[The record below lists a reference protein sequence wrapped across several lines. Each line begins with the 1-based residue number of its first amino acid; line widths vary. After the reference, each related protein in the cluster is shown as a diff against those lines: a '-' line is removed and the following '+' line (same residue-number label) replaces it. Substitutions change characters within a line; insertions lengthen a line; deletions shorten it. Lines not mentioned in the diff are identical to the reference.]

1 MLIPRRIVHVK
12 MPENSKGLLLLRIYA
27 HHEEI
32 DFDWVRKHL
41 RLPSKEPE
49 ISNVTDEPYHDM
61 LVIVFS
67 EQLTPREGD
76 SNKRGVGLIPF
87 GNATSWL
94 RKQPEATFEEIER
107 VGLRA
112 DIAIS
117 GGYWG
122 PVPDDLLRE
131 VVRLGLHLYML

>member
-27 HHEEI
+27 HHKEI

-41 RLPSKEPE
+41 RLGFKEPE
-49 ISNVTDEPYHDM
+49 ISNATDEPDHDM

-67 EQLTPREGD
+67 EQLTLLEGE
-76 SNKRGVGLIPF
+76 SSKKGGLIPF

-94 RKQPEATFEEIER
+94 RKQPEATFEEIEG

-122 PVPDDLLRE
+122 PVPDDFLRE
-131 VVRLGLHLYML
+131 VVRCRLHLYIL

>member
-1 MLIPRRIVHVK
+1 
-12 MPENSKGLLLLRIYA
+12 
-27 HHEEI
+27 
-32 DFDWVRKHL
+32 
-41 RLPSKEPE
+41 
-49 ISNVTDEPYHDM
+49 VTDEPDHDM

-67 EQLTPREGD
+67 EQLTPFEGE
-76 SNKRGVGLIPF
+76 SNKKGGGLVPF
-87 GNATSWL
+87 VNATSWL
-94 RKQPEATFEEIER
+94 RKQPEPTFEEVER

-122 PVPDDLLRE
+122 PVPDDFLRE

>member
-1 MLIPRRIVHVK
+1 
-12 MPENSKGLLLLRIYA
+12 MPENSKGPLLLRIYA

-32 DFDWVRKHL
+32 DFDWLREHL
-41 RLPSKEPE
+41 RLLSKEPE
-49 ISNVTDEPYHDM
+49 ISKVTDEPDHDM

-67 EQLTPREGD
+67 EQLTPLEGESD
-76 SNKRGVGLIPF
+76 KKAGGLIPF

-94 RKQPEATFEEIER
+94 RKQPEAAFQEIER

-122 PVPDDLLRE
+122 PVPDDFLGE
-131 VVRLGLHLYML
+131 VVRCGLHLYML